1 MPKQYKT
8 PLACFKPA
16 PVRQQNSI
24 ERYLMTSA
32 VLADEKRDG
41 KVLTVVKNAESKLL
55 R

>member
-1 MPKQYKT
+1 MFKQYTT
-8 PLACFKPA
+8 PLACFKRA
-16 PVRQQNSI
+16 PVRRINSI

-32 VLADEKRDG
+32 VSADEKRDG